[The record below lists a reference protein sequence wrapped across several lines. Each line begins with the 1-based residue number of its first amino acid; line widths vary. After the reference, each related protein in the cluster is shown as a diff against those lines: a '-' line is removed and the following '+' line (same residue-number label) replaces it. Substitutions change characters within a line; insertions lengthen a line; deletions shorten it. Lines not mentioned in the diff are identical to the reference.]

1 MWASPFAIGIGLF
14 SSLSFPLVSGRGSD
28 TDLDESPECVL
39 LGELECFTLCAVTFL
54 TILAPTNLDDELARL
69 NPSGLSSS
77 VSASDEVDSVRSITP
92 CPCPLPFTF
101 PFACVGGFSVS
112 SDALG
117 ELDPYT
123 PSCVILS

>member
-1 MWASPFAIGIGLF
+1 MCASPFAIGAGLF
-14 SSLSFPLVSGRGSD
+14 TSLSFPLVSGRGSD

-92 CPCPLPFTF
+92 CPLPFAF
-101 PFACVGGFSVS
+101 PFACVGGLSVS
-112 SDALG
+112 SEALG